1 MAHGGVK
8 IEVNLDKSK
17 LQGSMKGLEGEMIKS
32 MAIFEVLKQGVAK
45 VFNMITDSIDQ
56 AMRRIDT
63 MDQFSRVMSTM
74 TGSTDKANAAL
85 ERTNAIVQ
93 GTAFG
98 LDTAAKG
105 VQAFVASGMEVSKA
119 TDTMEAWG
127 DAVAFYTK
135 GTNAEL
141 ETVSAALQKMQT
153 KGNVTMEHM
162 QMMLEAGIPA
172 IQIYASAVGKS
183 TEEVTDQMSKG
194 ELKTEDF
201 IVAMNGAFKT
211 GVAGFPSIAGA
222 AKQAGASWQGS
233 QDNMKAAIARGTAAM
248 LEQLDAAFDVKA
260 GMVSFGKGIETV
272 LKTLAK
278 NLDKVGVAV
287 TTVVTAFAAFK
298 IVQTVQ
304 KSMAAIN
311 TVMTVGNTA
320 LLLYSKG
327 LVSAGAASSELTLRQ
342 TLAGV
347 ATMVLSG
354 QMTVGAAVTLIFKK
368 AVDVL
373 NKAFLANPIV
383 LIITLIA
390 ALIAVIVNAVNRTNA
405 AAEAARAEAE
415 SIVSAQEELTR
426 SAAES
431 AVEYEKSTAAIR
443 RSAEEALTMADRLE
457 YLKSKTEL
465 TAGEQRE
472 MTTITATLTSQYS
485 GLTDMV
491 DENSGALMGNA
502 EQWKAII
509 DAQAQYDKTLVMLER
524 SKELTEQATEAEIQY
539 ELALHTIDSNQ
550 KDIIANEERMNQLN
564 EESSRIYAELTS
576 GMEMTGDESTALQNR
591 YNDLIDESENLRIEN
606 KGLKDANKDIE
617 GSLDGLS
624 DAAKNLAK
632 EQKAQAELAQKQ
644 AQIALNA
651 YRDQINGINEHQKI
665 SEQMT
670 DEEIANIQA
679 LIDAGAQLT
688 DAELEKFN
696 SIKAIRAKEIVAE
709 QDYVEAIKDG
719 LVEVDGAYAES
730 LEARRKNGEELND
743 VEQAT
748 LDRWNE
754 INQQALD
761 AYKAQQQELV
771 DAATDTK
778 EKILLSEQ
786 QTAAERLEIQEHNL
800 QVQRDFVDNYNSI
813 MGKIPEEQ
821 QKYLAEMTMDDA
833 AFLDSMISTWDDGG
847 KEQWE
852 KYVGNLET
860 GIATAG
866 EILPPA
872 MEQMAGN
879 VVDSA
884 VNTVDAKSGE
894 VQASG
899 SGIGE
904 DIGEGLSSSDA
915 PNAAAQA
922 VADGV
927 VSNLSNADYSAI
939 TEAMATAIKSGTNA
953 VQTAA
958 QSMAKSVHTVLQTLT
973 RESRT
978 EMTKTMTLIT
988 SSINTGR
995 AQVVAAITTMMT
1007 QIITGISSKAGE
1019 VSSAM
1024 AGVITAAYSAAKS
1037 AADWDSLGY
1046 SIVSGIATSVRNN
1059 AGILAQ
1065 AVRDVVQQGLDA
1077 GKQKAEVNSPSKLF
1091 GRELGLPISEGVA
1104 EYITK
1109 GGADVEKS
1117 IQDMIKSTAK
1127 IGNKQVNI
1135 GMGAKLAMA
1144 NAGASGGGGSTQS
1157 INMGGV
1163 TIVRPPETPGQAYR
1177 ALQRTGRQ
1185 MIKQFGR

>member
-1 MAHGGVK
+1 M
-8 IEVNLDKSK
+8 
-17 LQGSMKGLEGEMIKS
+17 
-32 MAIFEVLKQGVAK
+32 
-45 VFNMITDSIDQ
+45 
-56 AMRRIDT
+56 
-63 MDQFSRVMSTM
+63 
-74 TGSTDKANAAL
+74 
-85 ERTNAIVQ
+85 
-93 GTAFG
+93 
-98 LDTAAKG
+98 
-105 VQAFVASGMEVSKA
+105 
-119 TDTMEAWG
+119 
-127 DAVAFYTK
+127 
-135 GTNAEL
+135 
-141 ETVSAALQKMQT
+141 
-153 KGNVTMEHM
+153 
-162 QMMLEAGIPA
+162 
-172 IQIYASAVGKS
+172 
-183 TEEVTDQMSKG
+183 
-194 ELKTEDF
+194 
-201 IVAMNGAFKT
+201 
-211 GVAGFPSIAGA
+211 
-222 AKQAGASWQGS
+222 
-233 QDNMKAAIARGTAAM
+233 
-248 LEQLDAAFDVKA
+248 
-260 GMVSFGKGIETV
+260 
-272 LKTLAK
+272 
-278 NLDKVGVAV
+278 
-287 TTVVTAFAAFK
+287 VVTAFATFK
-298 IVQTVQ
+298 ILQTVQ

-327 LVSAGAASSELTLRQ
+327 MVSATAAAGELTLRQ

-354 QMTVGAAVTLIFKK
+354 QMSVGAAVTLVFKK

-426 SAAES
+426 AAADS
-431 AVEYEKSTAAIR
+431 AVEYEKSMTMIKR
-443 RSAEEALTMADRLE
+443 TAEEAHTMADRLE
-457 YLKSKTEL
+457 ELRSKTEL

-472 MTTITATLTSQYS
+472 MTQITAQLTSQYS

-491 DENSGALMGNA
+491 DENSEALTGNA

-509 DAQAQYDKTLVMLER
+509 DAQSQYDKTIAMLER
-524 SKELTEQATEAEIQY
+524 SKQLTEQATEAEIQY

-550 KDIIANEERMNQLN
+550 KDIIANEERMNKLN
-564 EESSRIYAELTS
+564 EESSQVYAELTS
-576 GMEMTGDESTALQNR
+576 GIEMTADESANLQSR
-591 YNDLIDESENLRIEN
+591 YNSLIDESENLRIEN

-617 GSLDGLS
+617 GSLDDLS

-644 AQIALNA
+644 AQIALNS
-651 YRDQINGINEHQKI
+651 YRDQINGINEYQKI

-670 DEEIANIQA
+670 DEEIANVQA
-679 LIDAGAQLT
+679 LIDAGAELT

-696 SIKAIRAKEIVAE
+696 SIEDIRAREIVAE

-719 LVEVDGAYAES
+719 LVEIDGAYAES
-730 LEARRKNGEELND
+730 LEERRKNGEELND

-748 LDRWNE
+748 LDRWND

-761 AYKAQQQELV
+761 KYKGQQQELV

-778 EKILLSEQ
+778 DKILLSEQ

-833 AFLDSMISTWDDGG
+833 AFLDNMISTWDDGG

-939 TEAMATAIKSGTNA
+939 TEAMANAIKNGTGA
-953 VQTAA
+953 VQNAA
-958 QSMAKSVHTVLQTLT
+958 TSMARAVSDVLKKLSTD
-973 RESRT
+973 SST

-1019 VSSAM
+1019 VGAAM
-1024 AGVITAAYSAAKS
+1024 TSVISAARS
-1037 AADWDSLGY
+1037 AANAANTGWENIGY
-1046 SIVSGIATSVRNN
+1046 NMVAGMASGVRNN
-1059 AGILAQ
+1059 ESILTSAIKSVVNAAIQ
-1065 AVRDVVQQGLDA
+1065 AAKTAAVI
-1077 GKQKAEVNSPSKLF
+1077 KSPSRAF
-1091 GRELGLPISEGVA
+1091 RDQVGRMIPLGIAEGVDDETLA
-1104 EYITK
+1104 AVKSVKNMTNQLIGASSASLTTK
-1109 GGADVEKS
+1109 
-1117 IQDMIKSTAK
+1117 I
-1127 IGNKQVNI
+1127 
-1135 GMGAKLAMA
+1135 AMA